1 MGHDEGKRSMR
12 GLDTAILNSG
22 AEISW
27 RIQGN
32 LGGENIMDPVRGPMN
47 AGGLYGERNGW
58 HLQGYDD
65 HQWAAVTLPYNTKQ
79 MGVSWFRYITE
90 NQSLLAHVFF

>member
-1 MGHDEGKRSMR
+1 
-12 GLDTAILNSG
+12 
-22 AEISW
+22 
-27 RIQGN
+27 
-32 LGGENIMDPVRGPMN
+32 MN